1 MFFLR
6 YLVYVLLCVVSMS
19 MCFICYGGVILPPSL
34 LTLVPPRRVST
45 CMLPSHSI
53 HTLLV
58 FLLSRRCSSEK
69 QRAPAPK
76 MLHMWFPFCVSM
88 SHDESATLGG
98 TAEGVQSSPISSFPA
113 ARFAHPHSEI
123 NFAVSNKLC
132 CVHFLFQH
140 YVHSLSRTPT
150 SPSFFQPCPIFF
162 VMLFKYSVFPLLV
175 SLFST

>member
-1 MFFLR
+1 MHI
-6 YLVYVLLCVVSMS
+6 LLCVVYNAHVRITHVLSVMHWD
-19 MCFICYGGVILPPSL
+19 VILPSSL
-34 LTLVPPRRVST
+34 LTLFPPRRVST
-45 CMLPSHSI
+45 CVASLTQHTYFASSLVVSPSFEREAKSAG
-53 HTLLV
+53 T
-58 FLLSRRCSSEK
+58 
-69 QRAPAPK
+69 K
-76 MLHMWFPFCVSM
+76 MLHMCFPFCVSM

-98 TAEGVQSSPISSFPA
+98 TAEGVQSSPISNFPA
-113 ARFAHPHSEI
+113 ARFAHPNSEI

-150 SPSFFQPCPIFF
+150 SLSFFQPCPIFF